1 MTLFKGKYWR
11 TWKTMRKLSKE
22 MLLVPII
29 VMFFVSLSIV
39 PVSADV
45 GITAEKHTGITIDG
59 QIGDWAG
66 IPGTTITMI
75 RPMATS
81 QRIEDGLEVRM
92 AYDDSNVYV
101 LILVTDDYDYNATE
115 HHNSAAVAVLFAID
129 EDATPEMGGGRGYVD
144 IWHWELDVGPG
155 VVTGFN
161 IGSGNDPV
169 GNNDDEYAL
178 SFSDRHDDS
187 IANELYGAWSHT
199 DMSAVGAE
207 GMWIFEFKRALT
219 TSDATQDVQFQTD
232 ETARMSIG
240 YWDADELGE
249 PGVNNGWTAEGH
261 YTTCIDPV
269 ALDFSWINIQFKTP
283 AIEEDLQALQTSLQ
297 ESINTLSGQI
307 DSMNSLVYAAIGIG
321 VIGIL
326 IAIVA
331 LARKGT

>member
-1 MTLFKGKYWR
+1 MK
-11 TWKTMRKLSKE
+11 KTSKE
-22 MLLVPII
+22 LLLIPIAL
-29 VMFFVSLSIV
+29 MFLISMFIV

-45 GITAEKHTGITIDG
+45 GITAEKRSGITIDG

-66 IPGTTITMI
+66 IPGTTITLM
-75 RPMATS
+75 RPLAAS
-81 QRIEDGLEVRM
+81 QIIEDGLEVRM
-92 AYDDSNVYV
+92 AYDDSNIYV
-101 LILVTDDYDYNATE
+101 LIMVTDDYDYNITD
-115 HHNSAAVAVLFAID
+115 HKKSAAIAVLFAID

-161 IGSGNDPV
+161 IASGNDPV

-178 SFSDRHDDS
+178 SYSERYDDS
-187 IANELYGAWSHT
+187 IGNELYGAWSHT

-207 GMWIFEFKRALT
+207 GKWIFEFKRALT

-232 ETARMSIG
+232 KTFKMSVG

-269 ALDFSWINIQFKTP
+269 AFDFSWINVQFKTP
-283 AIEEDLQALQTSLQ
+283 EIVGELQDLRTSLQ
-297 ESINTLSGQI
+297 ESIDALSTLGGQM
-307 DSMNSLVYAAIGIG
+307 DSMSTTVYAAIGAAI
-321 VIGIL
+321 VGIL

-331 LARKGT
+331 LTRKGT